1 MKTESR
7 NNYLTKTK
15 AKMYFDCIPGTNSK
29 YGFRISLWKTII
41 VQVSFWLLFSWH
53 AASDGRKVICPY

>member
-15 AKMYFDCIPGTNSK
+15 AKMYFDTIPGTNSK
-29 YGFRISLWKTII
+29 YGFGISLRKTII
-41 VQVSFWLLFSWH
+41 VQV
-53 AASDGRKVICPY
+53 